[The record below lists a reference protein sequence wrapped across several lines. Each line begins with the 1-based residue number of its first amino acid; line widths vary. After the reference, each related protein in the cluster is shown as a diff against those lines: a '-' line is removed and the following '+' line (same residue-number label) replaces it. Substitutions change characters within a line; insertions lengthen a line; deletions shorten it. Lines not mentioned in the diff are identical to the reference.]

1 MINEV
6 GMNAEVMSEK
16 ICYFDGM
23 KKASGCGFEVKDHS

>member
-23 KKASGCGFEVKDHS
+23 KRQADVVLK